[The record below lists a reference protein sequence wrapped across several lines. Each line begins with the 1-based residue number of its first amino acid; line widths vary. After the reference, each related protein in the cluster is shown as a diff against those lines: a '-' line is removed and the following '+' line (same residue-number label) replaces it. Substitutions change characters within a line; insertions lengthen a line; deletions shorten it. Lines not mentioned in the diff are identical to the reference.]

1 MFLGLD
7 ISTSITG
14 ATVLDD
20 NGKILYC
27 EAWDMRNKN
36 HFPSPFIKADFVKN
50 SLLDLTIKFRI
61 EHIFVEQ
68 SLQAF
73 RPGFSSAKTLLTLAR
88 FNGIVSYI
96 CLDVLGIEP
105 EYISAST
112 ARLQFNVP
120 TGDYHYFTVNDVG
133 RLKIDSGFMEI
144 QDGIDIR
151 NPTTTTP
158 SSAGFG
164 DIAGW
169 VKIQVDG
176 GNYSFP
182 VWNLP

>member
-1 MFLGLD
+1 MILGLD

-20 NGKILYC
+20 VGKVLYC
-27 EAWDMRNKN
+27 ESWDMRNKN

-96 CLDVLGIEP
+96 CLDVVGVEP

-112 ARLQFNVP
+112 ARKSNGIKIPRGEKAKKVVLQYVLDNEPNFVVEYTKQGNP
-120 TGDYHYFTVNDVG
+120 KPGSYD
-133 RLKIDSGFMEI
+133 RADSLIIARAGYNLWKE
-144 QDGIDIR
+144 R
-151 NPTTTTP
+151 
-158 SSAGFG
+158 SS
-164 DIAGW
+164 
-169 VKIQVDG
+169 
-176 GNYSFP
+176 NS
-182 VWNLP
+182 